1 MQPHFCCCVCPL
13 SVVGIY
19 IHYLLSYQTPN
30 TNFKNTLKI
39 SRIHTPPPLDPMAE
53 TCIIIRKS
61 IFTFLQKYQYFT
73 SIPTLLA
80 FPYAVSY
87 LLTQALVSSSDS
99 FPLIDARLRALFLAA
114 MFPLSSS
121 QPLTVLNR
129 KLSQTS
135 LSFLFV
141 SPFTFSFLLLARASV
156 IIKSIDGHRKVTFSS
171 LTTLFIPLVITQ
183 FCNTLLI
190 LAANATCFFLFAIFF
205 NFFNILGLP
214 SSHGPLP
221 FLTAIGAVIYSIIL
235 ANSYVICNLA
245 SISSGMENRG
255 GFVSIL
261 KACVMIRGRMATALS
276 LAVTM
281 NMALAA
287 IEALFHCRVVRR
299 FHRDLA
305 PDSVEFMEGI
315 FIACLY
321 AVFLVID
328 TIVGC
333 TFWKSCKKVNQ
344 MDQYFHQ
351 IEIQVRSDG

>member
-1 MQPHFCCCVCPL
+1 
-13 SVVGIY
+13 
-19 IHYLLSYQTPN
+19 
-30 TNFKNTLKI
+30 
-39 SRIHTPPPLDPMAE
+39 MAE

-73 SIPTLLA
+73 STPTLLA
-80 FPYAVSY
+80 FPYAASY
-87 LLTQALVSSSDS
+87 LLTQSLVSSSDP
-99 FPLIDARLRALFLAA
+99 FPLIDTRLRAIFLAA

-121 QPLTVLNR
+121 QLFTIFDL
-129 KLSQTS
+129 KLSQTI
-135 LSFLFV
+135 LTFLFV
-141 SPFTFSFLLLARASV
+141 SPFAFSFLLLARASV
-156 IIKSIDGHRKVTFSS
+156 IIKSLKGHQKVTFSS
-171 LTTLFIPLVITQ
+171 LTSLFIALVITQ
-183 FCNTLLI
+183 FCNSILI
-190 LAANATCFFLFAIFF
+190 VAANATCFFLFAIFF
-205 NFFNILGLP
+205 NFFDISGLP
-214 SSHGPLP
+214 LSPGPLR

-255 GFVSIL
+255 GFISIL

-287 IEALFHCRVVRR
+287 IEALFQCRVVRR
-299 FHRDLA
+299 FHHDLA
-305 PDSVEFMEGI
+305 PDSLKFMEGI

-328 TIVGC
+328 TVVGC
-333 TFWKSCKKVNQ
+333 TFWKSCRKVNQ
-344 MDQYFHQ
+344 IDKYFHQ